1 MSDALDEMFEI
12 ERRDSTL
19 ILRMNR
25 PQRRNAVSQ
34 DVWLGFPDLVARI
47 NAMADLRMVVLTSS
61 TAGMFSSG
69 ADLVEFQ
76 EVGFDVEWSINNQR
90 AVGVA
95 LQALSECV
103 HPTLAAIDGP
113 AIGAGA
119 ALAIVCDFRIAT
131 PSSIFAIPPAK
142 LGIVYPQFA
151 TVALVALVG
160 ERHARSLLLT
170 ARTIAADK
178 AAQMGLIDDVVEDL
192 ESGVTEFAR
201 HFSKTSPATVRLLK
215 QSIRRAVNDPTAL
228 SDDLVRAAVTSADF
242 REGVYAFI
250 ERRAPNF
257 TAQVGQD

>member
-12 ERRDSTL
+12 ERHDSTL

-34 DVWLGFPDLVARI
+34 DVWLGLPDLVERI
-47 NAMADLRMVVLTSS
+47 NAMTDLRLVVLTSS

-69 ADLVEFQ
+69 ADLVEFK
-76 EVGFDVEWSINNQR
+76 EVGFDVEWSISNQR
-90 AVGVA
+90 AVGAA
-95 LQALSECV
+95 LQALAECV
-103 HPTLAAIDGP
+103 HPTIAAIDGP

-131 PSSIFAIPPAK
+131 PGSIFAIPPAK

-170 ARTIAADK
+170 ARTIAADE
-178 AAQMGLIDDVVEDL
+178 AAQMGLIDGVVEDL
-192 ESGVTEFAR
+192 ESGVTDLAA

-242 REGVYAFI
+242 REGVHAFI
-250 ERRAPNF
+250 ERRPPGF
-257 TAQVGQD
+257 TSQGGQE